1 MPTLE
6 QTRTKNTLSAILLY
20 EISRLEQLPIAM
32 QIRIASELT
41 AAFQNLHMS
50 QSHADQA
57 VNQNQA
63 AYFSAVKR
71 DMLEQ
76 KNQSDNQVRFA
87 IASIMHCVHKGYEV
101 EGLQNELIRSTIN
114 WVRECIA
121 KTQTWMIEEFSVF
134 AGFSP

>member
-101 EGLQNELIRSTIN
+101 EGLQNELIASTMI
-114 WVRECIA
+114 WVRESVA
-121 KTQTWMIEEFSVF
+121 KMQK
-134 AGFSP
+134 

>member
-6 QTRTKNTLSAILLY
+6 QTRIKNTLTAILLY

-41 AAFQNLHMS
+41 ASFQTLRMS
-50 QSHADQA
+50 QAHTDQA

-121 KTQTWMIEEFSVF
+121 KTQN
-134 AGFSP
+134 

>member
-6 QTRTKNTLSAILLY
+6 QTRTKNTLTAILLY

-32 QIRIASELT
+32 QIRISSELT
-41 AAFQNLHMS
+41 AAFQTLRMS
-50 QSHADQA
+50 QAHTDQA

-121 KTQTWMIEEFSVF
+121 KTQN
-134 AGFSP
+134 

>member
-63 AYFSAVKR
+63 AYFSALKR

-121 KTQTWMIEEFSVF
+121 KTQT
-134 AGFSP
+134 

>member
-6 QTRTKNTLSAILLY
+6 QTRTKNTLTAILLY

-32 QIRIASELT
+32 QIRISSELT
-41 AAFQNLHMS
+41 AAFQTLRMS
-50 QSHADQA
+50 QAHTDQA

-76 KNQSDNQVRFA
+76 KNQSDNQVRSA
-87 IASIMHCVHKGYEV
+87 IASIMQCVHKGYEV

-121 KTQTWMIEEFSVF
+121 KTQN
-134 AGFSP
+134 

>member
-6 QTRTKNTLSAILLY
+6 KTRTKNTLTAILLY

-41 AAFQNLHMS
+41 AAFQTLSMS
-50 QSHADQA
+50 QAHTDQA

-121 KTQTWMIEEFSVF
+121 KTQN
-134 AGFSP
+134 

>member
-6 QTRTKNTLSAILLY
+6 QTRTKNTLTAILLY

-41 AAFQNLHMS
+41 AAFQTLSMS
-50 QSHADQA
+50 QAHTDQA

-121 KTQTWMIEEFSVF
+121 KTQN
-134 AGFSP
+134 

>member
-6 QTRTKNTLSAILLY
+6 QTRTKNTLTAILLY
-20 EISRLEQLPIAM
+20 EISRLEQLPIAK
-32 QIRIASELT
+32 QIRISSELT
-41 AAFQNLHMS
+41 AAFQTLRMS
-50 QSHADQA
+50 QAHTDQA

-121 KTQTWMIEEFSVF
+121 KTQN
-134 AGFSP
+134 

>member
-6 QTRTKNTLSAILLY
+6 QTRTKNTLTAILLY

-32 QIRIASELT
+32 QIRISSELT
-41 AAFQNLHMS
+41 AAFQTLRMS
-50 QSHADQA
+50 QAHTDQA

-101 EGLQNELIRSTIN
+101 EGLQNELIGSTIN

-121 KTQTWMIEEFSVF
+121 KTQN
-134 AGFSP
+134 

>member
-121 KTQTWMIEEFSVF
+121 KTQT
-134 AGFSP
+134 

>member
-6 QTRTKNTLSAILLY
+6 QTRIKNTLTAILLY

-41 AAFQNLHMS
+41 AAFQTLRMS
-50 QSHADQA
+50 QAHTDQA

-101 EGLQNELIRSTIN
+101 EGLQNELIGSTIN

-121 KTQTWMIEEFSVF
+121 KTQN
-134 AGFSP
+134 

>member
-6 QTRTKNTLSAILLY
+6 QTRTKNTLTAILLY

-41 AAFQNLHMS
+41 ASFQTLRMS
-50 QSHADQA
+50 QAHTDQA

-76 KNQSDNQVRFA
+76 KNQSDNQVRSA
-87 IASIMHCVHKGYEV
+87 IASIMQCVHKGYEV

-121 KTQTWMIEEFSVF
+121 KTQN
-134 AGFSP
+134 

>member
-6 QTRTKNTLSAILLY
+6 QTRTKNTLTAILLY

-41 AAFQNLHMS
+41 AAFQTLRMS
-50 QSHADQA
+50 QAHTDQA

-121 KTQTWMIEEFSVF
+121 KTQN
-134 AGFSP
+134 

>member
-6 QTRTKNTLSAILLY
+6 QTRTKNTLTAILLY

-32 QIRIASELT
+32 QIRISSELT
-41 AAFQNLHMS
+41 AAFQTLRMS
-50 QSHADQA
+50 QAHTDQA

-76 KNQSDNQVRFA
+76 KNQSDNQVSFA
-87 IASIMHCVHKGYEV
+87 IASIMHCIHKGNEV
-101 EGLQNELIRSTIN
+101 EGLQNELIASTMT
-114 WVRECIA
+114 WVRESVTR
-121 KTQTWMIEEFSVF
+121 TQT
-134 AGFSP
+134 

>member
-6 QTRTKNTLSAILLY
+6 QTRIKNTLTAILLY

-32 QIRIASELT
+32 QIRISSELT
-41 AAFQNLHMS
+41 AAFQTLRMS
-50 QSHADQA
+50 QAHTDQA

-87 IASIMHCVHKGYEV
+87 IASIMHCFHKGYEV
-101 EGLQNELIRSTIN
+101 EGLQNELIGSTIN

-121 KTQTWMIEEFSVF
+121 KTQN
-134 AGFSP
+134 

>member
-6 QTRTKNTLSAILLY
+6 QTRTKNTLTAILLY

-41 AAFQNLHMS
+41 AAFQTLRMS
-50 QSHADQA
+50 QAHTDQA

-101 EGLQNELIRSTIN
+101 EGLQNELIGSTIN

-121 KTQTWMIEEFSVF
+121 KTQN
-134 AGFSP
+134 

>member
-6 QTRTKNTLSAILLY
+6 QTRIKNTLTAILLY

-32 QIRIASELT
+32 QIRISSELT
-41 AAFQNLHMS
+41 AAFQTLRMS
-50 QSHADQA
+50 QAHTDQA

-121 KTQTWMIEEFSVF
+121 KTQN
-134 AGFSP
+134 

>member
-121 KTQTWMIEEFSVF
+121 KTQN
-134 AGFSP
+134 